1 MRHGRKG
8 FDFGDF
14 EITKR
19 EILASISII
28 AVMILFG
35 ILISSKI
42 SECQMDKNEIY
53 NKAVKIESQEMFQ
66 YGMDTNVGNAFVYG
80 DLKAVDTVTY
90 PEIGGEYMY
99 VEKIKEQ
106 YTMHT
111 RQVAHTRTVN
121 GKSQTY
127 YTTETYWTWDKVGSE
142 DIKCKE
148 ILFCGVI
155 FTSNKI
161 DLPGTDYI
169 DTIKESSHV
178 RYKYYGV
185 DTEYK
190 GTIFTDLRDKT
201 ISDNTSFYNNLT
213 IDETIERL
221 ESDFPIIIFWIFW
234 VILIGGMV
242 FGFYYLDNRWL
253 D

>member
-1 MRHGRKG
+1 M
-8 FDFGDF
+8 
-14 EITKR
+14 
-19 EILASISII
+19 
-28 AVMILFG
+28 
-35 ILISSKI
+35 
-42 SECQMDKNEIY
+42 
-53 NKAVKIESQEMFQ
+53 KIELIKLKFN
-66 YGMDTNVGNAFVYG
+66 DTHSYKYKPFTYCCNKIQN
-80 DLKAVDTVTY
+80 DKAIVFTGEDIND
-90 PEIGGEYMY
+90 IGGEYMY
-99 VEKIKEQ
+99 VEKVKEQ

-127 YTTETYWTWDKVGSE
+127 YTTETYWTWDRVGSE

-148 ILFCGVI
+148 ISFCGVN

-161 DLPGTDYI
+161 DLHGTDYI
-169 DTIKESSHV
+169 DTINESSHV
-178 RYKYYGV
+178 RYKYYGIG
-185 DTEYK
+185 TEYK
-190 GTIFTDLRDKT
+190 GTIFTDLRNKT

-213 IDETIERL
+213 IDKTIERL

-234 VILIGGMV
+234 VILICGMV